1 MYRIAQWSVLNDKVS
16 ISGKK
21 RFSGKNE
28 SGAETPLSS
37 FLFSGLPPVAFDED
51 PTIAPLL
58 PAMGNPDRA
67 GMRGADPMAM
77 GPNVAMAVP
86 AVIAVDPH
94 PAFMR
99 RRAIAFDDGRGR
111 RHASHNSHLR

>member
-21 RFSGKNE
+21 V
-28 SGAETPLSS
+28 SGAETPLSAF

-51 PTIAPLL
+51 PAIAPLL

-67 GMRGADPMAM
+67 GMRGADPVAAH
-77 GPNVAMAVP
+77 PNVAVPVP
-86 AVIAVDPH
+86 AVIAVYPDP
-94 PAFMR
+94 ALMR
-99 RRAIAFDDGRGR
+99 RRAIVFDDGRGR
-111 RHASHNSHLR
+111 RHANHNSHLR